1 MSDLLRLRSYQREC
15 LDRIYDAHHV
25 GMRRP
30 AVVLPTGSGKTVIFS
45 HLAAEHIRAHG
56 TRVLILVHRDELA
69 DQALD
74 KLRQLA
80 PHLNVGK
87 VKAQDDEVNAQ
98 VVVASVQTLARTNRR
113 NRLLSSEIATP
124 GSPRRFGL
132 VITDECHHGAAD
144 SYQDIYAD
152 FPEADQVGFTATL
165 IRGDG
170 VGLGDTW
177 DDVVYT
183 RSVLWMISENHL
195 VDVRGI
201 SVDIDALN
209 LGAVKKTAGDFQAK
223 ALGDAMQEAGAP
235 GLITQAMEKYAAD
248 RRSVVFTPTVAMAHA
263 VAAELAGRGTTCG
276 VVDGTTPR
284 DIRRGLYDDFRTGKI
299 RALVNCMVL
308 TEGFD
313 APYADCAV
321 IARPTQSPGLYVQMV
336 GRVLRPWPGK
346 KDALVLDVTGIGGKL
361 STLIDLAPGE
371 VQNTRQGE
379 SLAEAAVRTE
389 EESNKRVSAGSLAF
403 ALRHRDMDLFAAS
416 SQAWLRT
423 NEGVMFIA
431 LKDSFVF
438 LWPGADGSWDVCW
451 AGKKG
456 SWVRLHEDLP
466 LGTAMAWAE
475 TEADNRHAGGEF
487 DVAYGITRDS
497 SWRKTPASDGQR
509 TFARMHR
516 VDIPEGARKGEA
528 SDLISVALA
537 SRKFDRYVGKV

>member
-15 LDRIYDAHHV
+15 LDRIYDAHAN
-25 GMRRP
+25 GMRKP

-45 HLAAEHIRAHG
+45 HLSAEHIAAHG
-56 TRVLILVHRDELA
+56 TRVLILVHRDELC

-74 KLRQLA
+74 KLHQLA
-80 PHLNVGK
+80 PHLQIGK

-113 NRLLSSEIATP
+113 NRLKFSELAGTK
-124 GSPRRFGL
+124 FGL
-132 VITDECHHGAAD
+132 VITDECHHGLAQ
-144 SYQDIYAD
+144 SYQDVYAD

-183 RSVLWMISENHL
+183 RSVLWMIAENHL
-195 VDVRGI
+195 VDVKGVA
-201 SVDIDALN
+201 VDIDALN

-248 RRSVVFTPTVAMAHA
+248 RRSIIFTPTVGMAHA
-263 VAAELAGRGTTCG
+263 VAAELAGRGTTYG

-284 DIRRGLYDDFRTGKI
+284 DVRRVLYDDFRKGTVQN
-299 RALVNCMVL
+299 LVNCMVL

-336 GRVLRPWPGK
+336 GRVLRTWPGK
-346 KDALVLDVTGIGGKL
+346 KDALVLDMTGIGGKL

-371 VQNTRQGE
+371 VRNIGQGE

-423 NEGVMFIA
+423 NQGVMFMA

-438 LWPGADGSWDVCW
+438 LWPGRDGSWDVCW
-451 AGKKG
+451 AGKSGPWK
-456 SWVRLHEDLP
+456 RLHEDLP

-475 TEADNRHAGGEF
+475 TEVDTLHGGDMF
-487 DVAYGITRDS
+487 GGYGITKDS

-516 VDIPEGARKGEA
+516 VDIPEGARKGEV

-537 SRKFDRYVGKV
+537 SKKFDRYVGKV

>member
-1 MSDLLRLRSYQREC
+1 MTDLLHLRPYQREC

-45 HLAAEHIRAHG
+45 HLAAEHIAAYG

-87 VKAQDDEVNAQ
+87 VKAQDDDTTAQ
-98 VVVASVQTLARTNRR
+98 VVVASVQTLARADRR
-113 NRLLSSEIATP
+113 NRLKASETTIP
-124 GSPRRFGL
+124 GQPCRFGL
-132 VITDECHHGAAD
+132 IVTDECHHGAAE
-144 SYQDIYAD
+144 SYQAIYAD
-152 FPEADQVGFTATL
+152 FPEADQAGFTATL
-165 IRGDG
+165 VRGDG
-170 VGLGDTW
+170 VGLGGTW

-183 RSVLWMISENHL
+183 RSVLWMIAENHL
-195 VDVRGI
+195 VDVRGVA
-201 SVDIDALN
+201 VDIDGLN
-209 LGAVKKTAGDFQAK
+209 LGAVKKNGGDFQIRD
-223 ALGDAMQEAGAP
+223 LGEAMQDAGAP
-235 GLITQAMEKYAAD
+235 DIVAQAMAQHAAG
-248 RRSVVFTPTVAMAHA
+248 RRSVVFTPTVGMAYA
-263 VAAELAGRGTTCG
+263 VAKALEASGTPCG
-276 VVDGTTPR
+276 VVDAKTPR
-284 DIRRGLYDDFRTGKI
+284 DVRRGIYEDFRKGTT

-313 APYADCAV
+313 APWADCAV

-346 KDALVLDVTGIGGKL
+346 KDALVLDMTGTGGRL

-371 VQNTRQGE
+371 VRSIQPNE

-389 EESNKRVSAGSLAF
+389 EESNRRVSAGSLSF

-416 SQAWLRT
+416 SQSWLRT

-431 LKDSFVF
+431 LKGGFVF
-438 LWPGADGSWDVCW
+438 LWPTKDGTWDVCG
-451 AGKKG
+451 APESPGRK
-456 SWVRLHEDLP
+456 WVKIHEDLP

-475 TEADNRHAGGEF
+475 TEADEYATF
-487 DVAYGITRDS
+487 SVSKKAD
-497 SWRKTPASDGQR
+497 WRRKPASPAVIAKARSVGLSVPEGKTPQGDLSDR
-509 TFARMHR
+509 
-516 VDIPEGARKGEA
+516 
-528 SDLISVALA
+528 ISVALA
-537 SRKFDRYVGKV
+537 SRVFDRRVRKV